1 MIVKVLGKLGVSPS
15 TLFTTITW
23 AVPACAISAA
33 VIWACNWVFEIL
45 VVIRSELF
53 QRTTGLYKK
62 LVPLTVSTKAGLPA
76 FFDEGTILVIVGT
89 VITPLKGPKAIA
101 QHDSSGVNN
110 WLIFISC
117 V

>member
-1 MIVKVLGKLGVSPS
+1 M
-15 TLFTTITW
+15 
-23 AVPACAISAA
+23 
-33 VIWACNWVFEIL
+33 
-45 VVIRSELF
+45 
-53 QRTTGLYKK
+53 
-62 LVPLTVSTKAGLPA
+62 PLTVSTKAGLPA